1 MKVDKS
7 DLKHNKLVIT
17 PENLTDLY
25 LISQLIDKN
34 DKVFGSTTRRVRTPG
49 KDSREGDK
57 GERIKVYLGIQ
68 VIEVE
73 FQDSSVD
80 QRLRVKGKIIAGPED
95 VVSFNSTHTINLSP
109 GQTITLEKE
118 TWHDFHFQL
127 LRKSEQANRPTI
139 GVIAIEPGIFSVAA
153 ITNYKIQVFMQ
164 ERDQI
169 PGKQST
175 SKIRSSS
182 DTNFFQKVL
191 NIAKNYFS
199 DDSIKN
205 IVLTGPATYKTKFL
219 SYVQEEWRNNNKNI
233 LLEDLSSAFAI
244 NELTN
249 RQTLQKL
256 ASEYQVLEESTIL
269 NEFEKRLGNEFE
281 KITYGLDQCLQ
292 CAEQGALES
301 ILIVD
306 TLIKTENE
314 SEKTKIVLLMNQIDK
329 TKVKYFIVDN
339 KSENGKIIQNFGGLV
354 GLLRYA
360 MYFDEA
366 S

>member
-1 MKVDKS
+1 MIFIRIAF
-7 DLKHNKLVIT
+7 LCTL
-17 PENLTDLY
+17 
-25 LISQLIDKN
+25 LIS
-34 DKVFGSTTRRVRTPG
+34 
-49 KDSREGDK
+49 
-57 GERIKVYLGIQ
+57 IKLFDVYADTCKTVVKQ
-68 VIEVE
+68 VQI
-73 FQDSSVD
+73 SS
-80 QRLRVKGKIIAGPED
+80 I
-95 VVSFNSTHTINLSP
+95 
-109 GQTITLEKE
+109 
-118 TWHDFHFQL
+118 
-127 LRKSEQANRPTI
+127 
-139 GVIAIEPGIFSVAA
+139 
-153 ITNYKIQVFMQ
+153 
-164 ERDQI
+164 
-169 PGKQST
+169 
-175 SKIRSSS
+175 SSS
-182 DTNFFQKVL
+182 SK
-191 NIAKNYFS
+191 

-205 IVLTGPATYKTKFL
+205 IVLAGPATYKTKFL

-256 ASEYQVLEESTIL
+256 ASEYQVLEESAIL

-281 KITYGLDQCLQ
+281 KISYGLDQCLQ

-314 SEKTKIVLLMNQIDK
+314 TEKTKIVLLMNHIDK